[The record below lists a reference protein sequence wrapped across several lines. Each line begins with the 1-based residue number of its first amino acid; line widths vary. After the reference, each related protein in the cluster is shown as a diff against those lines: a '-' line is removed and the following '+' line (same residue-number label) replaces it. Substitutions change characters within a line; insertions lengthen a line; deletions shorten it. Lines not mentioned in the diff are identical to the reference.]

1 VRAQRSDDPVETPPR
16 GVSGGVA
23 AVRLRI
29 DLAYDGAPFAG
40 FARQPDQVTVQGTL
54 EAALER
60 LLGVP
65 VTTTG
70 AGRTDRGVHA
80 LAQVVHL
87 DVPAAPA
94 RGTSLAVPDR
104 ATSVTSSDRL
114 ASAVADL
121 LTLRTR
127 LDRLVGPPITIWAVR
142 RVPDSFDAR
151 FSARSRGYRYRLVD
165 AAAADPIRR
174 ADRWHV
180 GEPLDVGAM
189 RRGVRPLVG
198 EHDFASFC
206 RRAPGRST
214 VRRLT
219 LATVSR
225 PAPGRVDVRL
235 EGGAFCHQQV
245 RSIVGCLV
253 EVGRGR
259 RPAAWIAEV
268 LAARDRAAAARVAP
282 PQGLTLERVGYGRGV
297 PAAPPP
303 GVR

>member
-1 VRAQRSDDPVETPPR
+1 VPPRPVRTERSDDPVEAAPR
-16 GVSGGVA
+16 GAPGGVA

-54 EAALER
+54 EAALAR
-60 LLGVP
+60 VLGSH

-87 DVPAAPA
+87 DVPVGPAWTAPEAAA
-94 RGTSLAVPDR
+94 GR
-104 ATSVTSSDRL
+104 
-114 ASAVADL
+114 AVAAVTDL
-121 LTLRTR
+121 ATLRAR
-127 LDRLVGPPITIWAVR
+127 LDHLVGPAITIWMIR
-142 RVPDSFDAR
+142 RVPERFDAR

-174 ADRWHV
+174 GDRWHV

-189 RRGVRPLVG
+189 RRGVRALLG

-206 RRAPGRST
+206 RRAPGRT
-214 VRRLT
+214 TIRRLT

-225 PAPGRVDVRL
+225 PSAGRVDVRL
-235 EGGAFCHQQV
+235 EGTAFCHQQV

-259 RPAAWIAEV
+259 RPAGWVDEV
-268 LAARDRAAAARVAP
+268 LAARDRAVAARVAP
-282 PQGLTLERVGYGRGV
+282 PHGLTLERVGYGRGV

>member
-1 VRAQRSDDPVETPPR
+1 VAPPAVRTLRSDDPVEAAPP
-16 GVSGGVA
+16 GEPGGVA

-54 EAALER
+54 ETALER
-60 LLGVP
+60 LLGCH

-87 DVPAAPA
+87 DVPVGPGSVAPGPSAGRAAA
-94 RGTSLAVPDR
+94 AVGDLA
-104 ATSVTSSDRL
+104 
-114 ASAVADL
+114 
-121 LTLRTR
+121 TLRVR
-127 LDRLVGPPITIWAVR
+127 LDHLVGPAVTIWAVR
-142 RVPDSFDAR
+142 RVPEHFDAR

-174 ADRWHV
+174 GDRWHV
-180 GEPLDVGAM
+180 GEPLDVDAM
-189 RRGVRPLVG
+189 RRGVRRLLG

-206 RRAPGRST
+206 RRAPGRTT

-219 LATVSR
+219 LATVAR
-225 PAPGRVDVRL
+225 PGPGRIDVRL
-235 EGGAFCHQQV
+235 EGTAFCHQQV

-259 RPAAWIAEV
+259 RPPEWIGEV
-268 LAARDRAAAARVAP
+268 LDARDRATAARVAP
-282 PQGLTLERVGYGRGV
+282 PQGLTLERVGYGHGV